1 MKNIIDFKDYL
12 IEKEKSSKTI
22 EAYLRDIRQFE
33 KYLKENKIN
42 EIHNST
48 LKKYRDFLLHSKFL
62 APTSVNRKL
71 VAINQFCSFN
81 EINVLNVRAKFQLQN
96 FLENVITKEETER
109 MINAAKKKK
118 DYRAIALIKTLELTG
133 MRISEVLNI
142 TIHDINHSAIQ
153 TIGKG
158 NKIRTVF
165 IPDALNKS
173 WIDYCKYQRNYVY
186 SDILFVGQRGRMTDK
201 GTNLIVKKYAELA
214 NVPIKKAH
222 HHSWR
227 HAYVLRLLDKG
238 VSLEEVCDLVGHSN
252 INITK
257 GYARKTKEQL
267 INIINNL
274 D

>member
-1 MKNIIDFKDYL
+1 MKNNEFIGYL
-12 IEKEKSSKTI
+12 KEKEKSDKTI
-22 EAYLRDIRQFE
+22 KAYSRDITQFE
-33 KYLKENKIN
+33 EYLMEKGRE
-42 EIHNST
+42 EIHNNS
-48 LKKYRDFLLHSKFL
+48 LKEYRDYLLYEKFL
-62 APTSVNRKL
+62 SPTSVNRKL
-71 VAINQFCSFN
+71 VAINQYCSFN
-81 EINVLNVRAKFQLQN
+81 EIPVLNIRAKYQLQN

-109 MINAAKKKK
+109 MIEKAKEKH

-133 MRISEVLNI
+133 MRISEVLQI
-142 TIHDINHSAIQ
+142 TIHDINKSAIQ
-153 TIGKG
+153 ITGKG

-165 IPDALNKS
+165 IPDVLNKI
-173 WIDYCKYQRNYVY
+173 WRDYCSKQRNYVY
-186 SDILFVGQRGRMTDK
+186 SDILFVGQRGPMTDN
-201 GTNLIVKKYAELA
+201 GTNLIIKKYAELA

-227 HAYVLRLLDKG
+227 HAYVLRLLENG

-257 GYARKTKEQL
+257 SYARKTKEQL